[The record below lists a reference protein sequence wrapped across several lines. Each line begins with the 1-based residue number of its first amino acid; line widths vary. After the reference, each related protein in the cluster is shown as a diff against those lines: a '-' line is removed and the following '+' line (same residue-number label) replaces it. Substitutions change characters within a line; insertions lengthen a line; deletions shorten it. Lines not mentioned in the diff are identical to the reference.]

1 MPPALPTTL
10 AVPLRFSWPARLRI
24 DVPVLLLTLL
34 LWVLLPE
41 AVASAQSASPQAPP
55 AAPAPVA
62 TAPAAG
68 AGVAAPGADGMM
80 MTILSEGRDR
90 MAGFRGKLA
99 KRVRATPEIP
109 SAIVTTLAA
118 QSPTG
123 RPLYFLQVIG
133 LTIAVMAAGH
143 GVQHLVY
150 GRAIAG
156 RLLLRVPDPQP
167 GRPALAAR
175 FPRLVARAL
184 VTLGGM
190 ILATLI
196 AFGIA
201 IMLVPD
207 PTPMTEKTVI
217 ITGVSYLLIW
227 AVALFWRLV
236 LPRDAALEDG
246 GGPTV
251 RRLRRD
257 LTVSGAVGVVLMTST
272 IWLEALGMPYDPHAV
287 LVALFGL
294 LIVLM
299 KLGALFVNRRAVDR
313 AFLAGRP
320 AETLAPLE
328 RLTLSIW
335 FPAALVYFAY
345 AWGTM
350 VNRLILGWPTE
361 LPLLLGAYAV
371 AGTILT
377 VYAAVTY
384 ATDWLFHRRRTHWR
398 PLDDA
403 AEGTQDAA
411 HRSQQAPRPVT
422 LDSYEALARR
432 VAGIL
437 AAAAGVAVTLSV
449 WNIPRMHGDAAD
461 RLIGIM
467 TVCLIGYVA
476 YHGVRIWIDRRI
488 AEEGPVPGTVPGD
501 EGSGHGSASRLA
513 TLLPLVRNFI
523 LLSISGAVLL
533 SVLMDLGINI
543 APLFAGAG
551 VAGIAIGFGAQT
563 LIRDIFSGAFFLID
577 DAFRK
582 GEYIEIGAIRGTVE
596 KISVRSMQLRH
607 HRGPLHTVPFGE
619 IHQLTNYSRDWV
631 IMKLPLRIT
640 YDTDVEKVR
649 KHIKQLGEM
658 LLADPDLGP
667 KFLQPL
673 KSQGVIQME
682 DSAMILRVKFMTR
695 PGDQWEIRKRV
706 YQEVH
711 ALFRREGIRFANRE
725 VTVRFAGEAT
735 ATVPAGDPMAPQ
747 ISEEDRIL
755 AAGAVLHTLGEE
767 AQDTEAG
774 AGRRKGG
781 R

>member
-1 MPPALPTTL
+1 MPITPPSTRAF
-10 AVPLRFSWPARLRI
+10 PLRLRWPIGRWAAPLA
-24 DVPVLLLTLL
+24 LLLALL
-34 LWVLLPE
+34 S
-41 AVASAQSASPQAPP
+41 AVAAPAQTPP
-55 AAPAPVA
+55 AAP
-62 TAPAAG
+62 TAPAPAPATPAPSTAG
-68 AGVAAPGADGMM
+68 PGTANGMM
-80 MTILSEGRDR
+80 MMMLSEGRDR

-99 KRVRATPEIP
+99 TRLRATPEIP
-109 SAIVTTLAA
+109 SAIAATLTA

-123 RPLYFLQVIG
+123 EPRHFL
-133 LTIAVMAAGH
+133 LTIALSIALMAAGH
-143 GVQHLVY
+143 GAQHLLYERPVA
-150 GRAIAG
+150 R
-156 RLLLRVPDPQP
+156 RLLPRPAEPRP
-167 GRPALAAR
+167 GGSALAAR

-184 VTLGGM
+184 LTLGGM
-190 ILATLI
+190 ILAALVG
-196 AFGIA
+196 FGLA
-201 IMLVPD
+201 TALLPE

-217 ITGVSYLLIW
+217 LAGVGYLLVW
-227 AVALFWRLV
+227 AIALFWRLV
-236 LPRDAALEDG
+236 LPPGAAKGSGME
-246 GGPTV
+246 PAA

-257 LTVSGAVGVVLMTST
+257 LTVSGAFGVALMSST
-272 IWLEALGMPYDPHAV
+272 VWLEALGMPYDPHAV

-294 LIVLM
+294 LTVLAT
-299 KLGALFVNRRAVDR
+299 LGALRANRRTVDR
-313 AFLAGRP
+313 AFLAGRA
-320 AETLAPLE
+320 AETVAPLE
-328 RLTLSIW
+328 RLTLRLW
-335 FPAALVYFAY
+335 FPAVAAYFAY
-345 AWGTM
+345 AWGTL

-371 AGTILT
+371 AGAILA

-384 ATDWLFHRRRTHWR
+384 ATEWLFHQRRILWQ
-398 PLDDA
+398 PLEDGPDDGQDGTPDGEERA
-403 AEGTQDAA
+403 AA
-411 HRSQQAPRPVT
+411 APRTAT

-467 TVCLIGYVA
+467 AVCLIGYVA
-476 YHGVRIWIDRRI
+476 YQGVRIWIDRKI
-488 AEEGPVPGTVPGD
+488 AEEGPAPSTIPGD
-501 EGSGHGSASRLA
+501 EGGGHGSASRLA

-523 LLSISGAVLL
+523 LLSIVGAVLL
-533 SVLMDLGINI
+533 SVLMDLGVNI

-582 GEYIEIGAIRGTVE
+582 GEYIEIGSIRGTVE

-649 KHIKQLGEM
+649 KHIKQLGQA
-658 LLADPDLGP
+658 LLDDPELGP

-706 YQEVH
+706 FQELH
-711 ALFRREGIRFANRE
+711 ALFRREGIRFAHRE

-735 ATVPAGDPMAPQ
+735 ATGPMGEP
-747 ISEEDRIL
+747 IGEEARNL

-767 AQDTEAG
+767 ALEAEAG
-774 AGRRKGG
+774 AGRRKGAL
-781 R
+781 